1 MVLGSGR
8 PCGAAQHY
16 PRPAAWEST
25 LLATLPHLNRV
36 KSDLYGRRGERRCHE
51 VPRVTVTVLG
61 KKERVKKPLQK
72 LE

>member
-1 MVLGSGR
+1 MGSGW

-16 PRPAAWEST
+16 PKPAAWEST
-25 LLATLPHLNRV
+25 LLATLCCLNTV
-36 KSDLYGRRGERRCHE
+36 KSDLYGRTGGERRCHE